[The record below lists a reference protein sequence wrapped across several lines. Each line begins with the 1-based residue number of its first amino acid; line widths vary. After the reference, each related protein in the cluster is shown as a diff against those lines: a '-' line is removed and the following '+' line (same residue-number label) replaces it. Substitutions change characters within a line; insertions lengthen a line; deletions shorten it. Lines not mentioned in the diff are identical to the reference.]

1 VSRRLSRATGVTAT
15 LHPAR
20 LQRWFEELCRVRVEQ
35 LRSLVKEDSSAL
47 RPKALGPVAGVYAF
61 WWTANPDRF
70 AASDCNRELILKG
83 PGGRDVHL
91 VMDDEWL
98 GLGSGL
104 PMLLY
109 VGKTTNLAKRV
120 RQHLELGRPR
130 LLGAAGP
137 RKGEN
142 PTTACQLR
150 AGIERLFPASDDPRA
165 LMLESVGL
173 SFVELDGDVHA
184 VNRFYL
190 EDLAVGLMRPLLNI
204 DVER

>member
-1 VSRRLSRATGVTAT
+1 M
-15 LHPAR
+15 
-20 LQRWFEELCRVRVEQ
+20 
-35 LRSLVKEDSSAL
+35 KEDASAL
-47 RPKALGPVAGVYAF
+47 RPRALGHSAGVYAF

-70 AASDCNRELILKG
+70 AASDCIRELILKG

-91 VMDDEWL
+91 AMDDQWL

-104 PMLLY
+104 PMPLY
-109 VGKTTNLAKRV
+109 VGKTTNLAKRG

-130 LLGAAGP
+130 LLGAASP
-137 RKGEN
+137 RKGRN

-150 AGIERLFPASDDPRA
+150 AGIERMFPGSDDSRA
-165 LMLESVGL
+165 LVLDSVGL

-190 EDLAVGLMRPLLNI
+190 EDLAVGLMRPFLNI